1 MKKLVIT
8 AAALCVSAG
17 LFAQNLN
24 PVVEVTNTYA
34 REASGI
40 EKPTQLLAVP
50 DSVYSFNLD
59 MDYSVRNTPY
69 QGSYEFKPYLVQLRP
84 QPRLSDEGTLFVRLG
99 AGYGFHPEATVVW
112 SPVRKGNFRLNVY
125 GDHHSYLGKYR
136 NITVQDKLLL
146 PDGTTRAGKDSP
158 ITCGNCRPA

>member
-69 QGSYEFKPYLVQLRP
+69 QAWVRAMVSTRRP
-84 QPRLSDEGTLFVRLG
+84 PWCGRLSARGIS
-99 AGYGFHPEATVVW
+99 A
-112 SPVRKGNFRLNVY
+112 
-125 GDHHSYLGKYR
+125 
-136 NITVQDKLLL
+136 
-146 PDGTTRAGKDSP
+146 
-158 ITCGNCRPA
+158 